1 VKLVTLLRNRVFD
14 VYAAVYVLSVVLLV
28 TVEGFPLAEALLILG
43 IFGVGLT
50 LLAYILCRR
59 ARPFRQSLRPGRA
72 EMLLLLVCVLGVAAY
87 LTFGFGPVEALTGHV
102 LGQSELARLAG
113 AAVRKL
119 LFLVV
124 VPAVVFGALFK
135 YSLRDYGLQF
145 DGAAWRSHV
154 PVLAGMVLVLVLFQY
169 FLGVQAGPVRRGEFS
184 AGQLAVGLPVVYL
197 WLVVEVGLVE
207 EFFFRALLQSRLA
220 AYFKSELSGV
230 LLASLVFGLAHAPGI
245 YLRGAEAITPGGG
258 PPSLVGS
265 VCYSIAILS
274 VTGFFLGLVWARTR
288 NLLLVMLIHAAGDLL
303 PNFAQLAGALGV
315 RGVR

>member
-1 VKLVTLLRNRVFD
+1 MSLLKNRVFG
-14 VYAAVYVLSVVLLV
+14 VYAAAYVLSVVLLV
-28 TVEGFPLAEALLILG
+28 AVEGFSLGEVLLVLG

-50 LLAYILCRR
+50 LLAHVLCSR
-59 ARPFRQSLRPGRA
+59 ARPFHLSVHSGHG
-72 EMLLLLVCVLGVAAY
+72 EMLLLALGVVAVAAY
-87 LTFGFGPVEALTGHV
+87 LTFGFGAADALTARV
-102 LGQSELARLAG
+102 LGHSELAQLVGR
-113 AAVRKL
+113 AVRKL
-119 LFLVV
+119 LLFVLI
-124 VPAVVFGALFK
+124 PAVVFSALFK

-154 PVLAGMVLVLVLFQY
+154 PVLAGLVLALVLFQY
-169 FLGVQAGPVRRGEFS
+169 FLGAGVGPVRRGEFS
-184 AGQLAVGLPVVYL
+184 AGQLAVGLPAVYL
-197 WLVVEVGLVE
+197 WLVIEVGLVE

-230 LLASLVFGLAHAPGI
+230 VLASLVFGLAHAPGI

-303 PNFAQLAGALGV
+303 PNFAQLAGMFGI
-315 RGVR
+315 RGSQ